1 MNLMGL
7 QDGQYR
13 PLSPEQ
19 IETVHEA
26 SLKIL
31 EKTGITYEQGL
42 EDTVQLLEDNGAA
55 IDRDKKNIKFSKD
68 MIAEQVARA
77 PEKVV
82 LCGQNPKNDLHLTE
96 NRVHLGTG
104 GAAIKILDPKTGKVR
119 STTLKDLYDV
129 SRLVDQLDNIHFLVR
144 PCIATDIDKADYDIN
159 MFYACLAAS
168 SKHVMAGVN
177 DEQGLHNVIEMASMI
192 AGGPDK
198 LAEKPFISVITS
210 FAISPLKLCT
220 QSTHIMQEANRN
232 RIPVALSS
240 APMAGST
247 SPLTMAGT
255 LAQLHA
261 EQLAGITICQLTRPG
276 APLLYGGIP
285 GMANL
290 KTMGYSGGAVECGM
304 MNASIHQLSNHIK
317 VPNYNSAGLSDSKV
331 PDAQAG
337 YEKAFTVLLASMGG
351 ANYIHHSAGMLES
364 MLTIAHE
371 QFVIDDEII
380 GNACKVLKGIDIDAE
395 HLALEVIDSVGPG
408 GNFMTSPHTMAHMR
422 KEYYNGN
429 GVTDRKSREKW
440 EQDGSLDIR
449 QRALAMAKKLLAGPK
464 PSHIPEEIDKEIKE
478 KFNILL

>member
-7 QDGQYR
+7 QGGQYR

-19 IETVHEA
+19 VETVHEA

-31 EKTGITYEQGL
+31 GKTGITYELGL
-42 EDTVQLLEDNGAA
+42 EDTVQMLEDGGAV
-55 IDRDKKNIKFSKD
+55 IDRDRRIIIFPRE
-68 MIAEQVARA
+68 MIIEQVAKA

-82 LCGQNPKNDLHLTE
+82 LCGQDPKNDLHLTQ

-104 GAAIKILDPKTGKVR
+104 GAAIKILDPETGDVR

-144 PCIATDIDKADYDIN
+144 PCIPTDIDEEDYDIN
-159 MFYACLAAS
+159 MFYTCLAAS
-168 SKHVMAGVN
+168 SKHVMSGVN
-177 DEQGLHNVIEMASMI
+177 DEKGLHNVIEMASLI
-192 AGGPDK
+192 AGGLDK
-198 LAEKPFISVITS
+198 LQERPFISVITS

-232 RIPVALSS
+232 RIPVALSC

-255 LAQLHA
+255 LAQIHA
-261 EQLAGITICQLTRPG
+261 EQLAGITICQLTRAG

-304 MNASIHQLSNHIK
+304 MNAAIHQLSNHIK
-317 VPNYNSAGLSDSKV
+317 IPNYNSSGLTDSKV

-337 YEKAFTVLLASMGG
+337 YEKAFTALLASMGG
-351 ANYIHHSAGMLES
+351 SNYIHHSAGMLES

-380 GNACKVLKGIDIDAE
+380 GNCCKVLKGIDCDAE

-408 GNFMTSPHTMAHMR
+408 GNFMTAPHTMTHMR
-422 KEYYNGN
+422 TEYYNGN
-429 GVTDRKSREKW
+429 GVTDRKSRDKW

-449 QRALAMAKKLLAGPK
+449 QRALKIAKKLLAGPK
-464 PSHIPEEIDKEIKE
+464 PSYISEEVDKAIRE
-478 KFNILL
+478 KFNIVL